1 MLAIGVRAFSSMLT
15 QPSDLASLSIVP
27 HTRIT
32 WSSDHPFPAT
42 LGWGVRMGASQAA
55 KRGEVV

>member
-15 QPSDLASLSIVP
+15 QPSDLASLSIV
-27 HTRIT
+27 HHMV
-32 WSSDHPFPAT
+32 SDPPFPAT